1 MKKLVKIF
9 ENLVNKTLFNIKKI
23 LFKYKKILN
32 SAFEV
37 SSLNKYIISFISLLF
52 FYLFYLSIPNLYN
65 KTWVQNTIEN
75 KLLEEFKINFSIS
88 SEISYN
94 ILPSPHFLIKNS
106 KIFRQDDGKTNSLSE
121 IKKLKIFISQKNFF
135 IKEKMYIKSVLI
147 NDANFSFYEQD
158 FNLLDKINIGKL
170 SDKKIKV
177 TKSNIFFKNNSDKTY
192 SIVKISKAILFFDEL
207 KLFNILDLT
216 GEIYNMP
223 FSLSLNQTHFSA
235 TISEVNRKVNI
246 YSKKIKL
253 KIFNES
259 TIKSSG
265 IITGLNNTTIL
276 NSKISTKY
284 NINKDKN
291 RISFMDDESKVKNS
305 KMSYNGNLST
315 EPFDLNLDI
324 DLSKIEIAKIFNNDS
339 IFFELLKT
347 QLFFNEN
354 LSADISLSTKF
365 LKRDEI
371 FNRAKFNFNI
381 LNGTINFNQ
390 TKFINDKIGSL
401 EVVNSLLYFDENK
414 LILNSDIMIDI
425 KNLSNLFSY
434 LQTPK
439 KNRITIKKVYFN
451 LDFNISDNKIFFN
464 NLKIDNGDNENGIVK
479 IINDFYSNK
488 DINTNKTRRMLNKL
502 FLFHDEG

>member
-1 MKKLVKIF
+1 MKKIVKIF
-9 ENLVNKTLFNIKKI
+9 ENLVNKTLFNTKKL
-23 LFKYKKILN
+23 LFKNKKILN

-75 KLLEEFKINFSIS
+75 RLLEEFKINFSVS

-121 IKKLKIFISQKNFF
+121 IKKLKIFISQKNLF
-135 IKEKMYIKSVLI
+135 IKEKMYIKNVLI
-147 NDANFSFYEQD
+147 NDANFNLYEKD
-158 FNLLDKINIGKL
+158 FNLLDKINIRKL

-177 TKSNIFFKNNSDKTY
+177 TKSNIFFKNNSDKTFA
-192 SIVKISKAILFFDEL
+192 IVKISKAILFFDEL

-425 KNLSNLFSY
+425 KNLNNLFSY
-434 LQTPK
+434 LQTN
-439 KNRITIKKVYFN
+439 KNKRNPIKKIYFN
-451 LDFNISDNKIFFN
+451 LNYDFSTDQIFLNSF
-464 NLKIDNGDNENGIVK
+464 KIDDGDNENEIVRV
-479 IINDFYSNK
+479 INDFYINK
-488 DINTNKTRRMLNKL
+488 DNNTNKTRRMLNKL
-502 FLFHDEG
+502 FSLYEG

>member
-1 MKKLVKIF
+1 MKKIVKIF
-9 ENLVNKTLFNIKKI
+9 ENLVNKTLFNIKKL
-23 LFKYKKILN
+23 LFKNKKILN

-75 KLLEEFKINFSIS
+75 RLLEEFKINFSVS

-135 IKEKMYIKSVLI
+135 LKEKMYIKNVLI
-147 NDANFSFYEQD
+147 NDANFNLYEKD

-177 TKSNIFFKNNSDKTY
+177 TKSNIFFKNNSDKTFA
-192 SIVKISKAILFFDEL
+192 IVKISKAILFFDEL

-216 GEIYNMP
+216 GEVYNMP

-235 TISEVNRKVNI
+235 MISEVNRKVNI

-291 RISFMDDESKVKNS
+291 RISFVSEESKVKNS
-305 KMSYNGNLST
+305 KISYNGKLST

-324 DLSKIEIAKIFNNDS
+324 ELSKIEIAKIFNNDS

-365 LKRDEI
+365 PKRDEI
-371 FNRAKFNFNI
+371 FNQAKFNFNI
-381 LNGTINFNQ
+381 VNGTINFNQ

-425 KNLSNLFSY
+425 KNLNNLFSY
-434 LQTPK
+434 LQTN
-439 KNRITIKKVYFN
+439 KNKRNPIKKIYFN
-451 LDFNISDNKIFFN
+451 LNYDFSTDQIFLN
-464 NLKIDNGDNENGIVK
+464 NFKIDDGDNESEIVRV
-479 IINDFYSNK
+479 INDFYINK
-488 DINTNKTRRMLNKL
+488 DNNTNKTRRMLNKL
-502 FLFHDEG
+502 FSLYEG

>member
-23 LFKYKKILN
+23 LFKYKKIIN
-32 SAFEV
+32 SELEV

-106 KIFRQDDGKTNSLSE
+106 KIFRPDDGKTNSLSE

-135 IKEKMYIKSVLI
+135 IKEKLYIKSVLI

-158 FNLLDKINIGKL
+158 FNLLNKLNNKKL
-170 SDKKIKV
+170 SDKKIDII
-177 TKSNIFFKNNSDKTY
+177 KSNIFFKDNSDKTY
-192 SIVKISKAILFFDEL
+192 SIVKISKAVLFSDKLEL
-207 KLFNILDLT
+207 LNILDLT
-216 GEIYNMP
+216 GEIFNLP
-223 FSLSLNQTHFSA
+223 FSLSLNQTIFSSD
-235 TISEVNRKVNI
+235 ISEIIRKVNI
-246 YSKKIKL
+246 NSNKIKL

-259 TIKSSG
+259 TIKLTD
-265 IITGLNNTTIL
+265 IISGLNNTTIL
-276 NSKISTKY
+276 NSKIATKY
-284 NINKDKN
+284 NINKNKN
-291 RISFMDDESKVKNS
+291 EITFMSSESKVKDLS
-305 KMSYNGNLST
+305 ISYNGKLST

-324 DLSKIEIAKIFNNDS
+324 DLSKIELAKLLNNNS
-339 IFFELLKT
+339 LFFELLKT
-347 QLFFNEN
+347 QLFFNDN
-354 LSADISLSTKF
+354 LSADISLNTKF
-365 LKRDEI
+365 KKRDEV
-371 FNRAKFNFNI
+371 FNQAKFNFNI
-381 LNGTINFNQ
+381 VNGTINFNQ
-390 TKFINDKIGSL
+390 TKLINDKIGSL

-425 KNLSNLFSY
+425 KNLNNLFSY

-439 KNRITIKKVYFN
+439 SKRSTIKKVYFN
-451 LDFNISDNKIFFN
+451 LNYDFSAQQIFLNSFRVDDGN
-464 NLKIDNGDNENGIVK
+464 NENEIIK
-479 IINDFYSNK
+479 IINNFYRNK
-488 DINTNKTRRMLNKL
+488 GNNINVTRRMLNKL
-502 FLFHDEG
+502 FSLYEG

>member
-23 LFKYKKILN
+23 LFKYKKIIN
-32 SAFEV
+32 SELEV

-106 KIFRQDDGKTNSLSE
+106 KIFRPDDGKTNSLSE

-135 IKEKMYIKSVLI
+135 IKEKLYIKSVLI

-158 FNLLDKINIGKL
+158 FNLLNKLNNKKL
-170 SDKKIKV
+170 SDKKIDII
-177 TKSNIFFKNNSDKTY
+177 KSNIFFKDNSDKTY
-192 SIVKISKAILFFDEL
+192 SIVKISKAVLFSDKLEL
-207 KLFNILDLT
+207 LNILDLT
-216 GEIYNMP
+216 GEIFNLP
-223 FSLSLNQTHFSA
+223 FSLSLNQTIFSSD
-235 TISEVNRKVNI
+235 ISEIIRKVNI
-246 YSKKIKL
+246 NSNKIKL

-259 TIKSSG
+259 TIKLTD
-265 IITGLNNTTIL
+265 IISGLNNTTIL
-276 NSKISTKY
+276 NSKIATKY
-284 NINKDKN
+284 NINKNKN
-291 RISFMDDESKVKNS
+291 EITFMSSESKVKDS
-305 KMSYNGNLST
+305 SISYNGKLST

-324 DLSKIEIAKIFNNDS
+324 DLSKIELAKLLNNNS
-339 IFFELLKT
+339 LFFELLKT
-347 QLFFNEN
+347 QLFFNDN
-354 LSADISLSTKF
+354 LSADISLNTKF
-365 LKRDEI
+365 KKRDEV
-371 FNRAKFNFNI
+371 FNQAKFNFNI
-381 LNGTINFNQ
+381 VNGTINFNQ
-390 TKFINDKIGSL
+390 TKLINDKIGSL

-425 KNLSNLFSY
+425 KNLNNLFSY

-439 KNRITIKKVYFN
+439 SKRSTIKKVYFN
-451 LDFNISDNKIFFN
+451 LNYDFSAQQIFLNSFRVDDGN
-464 NLKIDNGDNENGIVK
+464 NENEIIK
-479 IINDFYSNK
+479 IINNFYRNK
-488 DINTNKTRRMLNKL
+488 GNNINVTRRMLNKL
-502 FLFHDEG
+502 FSLYEG